1 MKASINKYTV
11 KKERIV
17 TLAADITYYYAK
29 RPYISKRTLCFS
41 IYKYHKGLMYSIIKE
56 YDQIEETNKIR
67 LDENNYDI
75 LEFKSLLKAKELGW
89 HISNETIFFKKNII
103 NKNIET
109 Y

>member
-1 MKASINKYTV
+1 MNKYTI

-41 IYKYHKGLMYSIIKE
+41 IYSYHKGLQYSIIKQ
-56 YDQIEETNKIR
+56 YDGSDKIKEIR
-67 LDENNYDI
+67 LDDDNYDV

-89 HISNETIFFKKNII
+89 YVKNETVFFKKNII
-103 NKNIET
+103 NKNLET